1 MKLRVNRAAAKLRP
15 PNGHERSCV
24 RSQPPDDIPGKSS
37 WKRVLDIGCLILASP
52 ILLPLMSLISLG
64 IKLVSPGP
72 VFFKQERIGYRG
84 RSFKLFKFRSMT
96 VGVNSQIHEKYMG
109 HLIKTD
115 APMKK
120 LDEANDPTLITW
132 GLFLRA
138 SGLDELPQVINV
150 LKGEMSLVGP
160 RPCTTYE
167 YSRYS
172 PWHKERLQ
180 ALPGITG
187 LWQVSGKNKTTF
199 TEMMQLDIA
208 YTQRKSLWLDLKILG
223 KTVWVPISQ
232 LKEAYSTH
240 ASAERRVEVAG
251 YSQPAETK
259 H

>member
-1 MKLRVNRAAAKLRP
+1 MKLRVNRESAKLRP
-15 PNGHERSCV
+15 PNGYEQSEVC
-24 RSQPPDDIPGKSS
+24 SQQVDSLEGRLS
-37 WKRVLDIGCLILASP
+37 WKRILDMGCLVLASP
-52 ILLPLMSLISLG
+52 ILLPLMALISLG

-72 VFFKQERIGYRG
+72 VFFKQERIGYHG

-109 HLIKTD
+109 HLINTD

-120 LDEANDPTLITW
+120 LDEPNDPALITW

-167 YSRYS
+167 FARYL
-172 PWHKERLQ
+172 PWHKQRLQ
-180 ALPGITG
+180 TLPGITG

-199 TEMMQLDIA
+199 TEMMQLDIT
-208 YTQRKSLWLDLKILG
+208 YTQRKSLWLDLRILG
-223 KTVWVPISQ
+223 KTVWVPICQ
-232 LKEAYSTH
+232 LKEAYFTQN
-240 ASAERRVEVAG
+240 SAEQRVEGAG

-259 H
+259 Q